1 MTASCIPATDPT
13 DHLEMIRDEE
23 QGGRDVLLLLAA
35 LGSGVEVEGLET
47 CMAGNM
53 GGGICGGGNGE
64 VVIRKVM
71 SQRLTKSSSCFPDKG
86 MYEVLV
92 AEGHVDNAIVHYDV

>member
-1 MTASCIPATDPT
+1 
-13 DHLEMIRDEE
+13 MIRDEE

-35 LGSGVEVEGLET
+35 LGCGVEVEGLET